1 MDELLKQILTKLE
14 SMDSRLGS
22 LEGGQKKLDSKLDG
36 LDSKIDWAVAELK
49 NEGKGSEK
57 AMTLFTPIET
67 TEAIER
73 DLKAIKVKLFD
84 VETKLNRR

>member
-1 MDELLKQILTKLE
+1 MDEQTKLI
-14 SMDSRLGS
+14 
-22 LEGGQKKLDSKLDG
+22 LEELRAIRSEVNGMKSEMNEGFDNIHKKL
-36 LDSKIDWAVAELK
+36 DWAVAELK
-49 NEGKGSEK
+49 NDGKVSEQ